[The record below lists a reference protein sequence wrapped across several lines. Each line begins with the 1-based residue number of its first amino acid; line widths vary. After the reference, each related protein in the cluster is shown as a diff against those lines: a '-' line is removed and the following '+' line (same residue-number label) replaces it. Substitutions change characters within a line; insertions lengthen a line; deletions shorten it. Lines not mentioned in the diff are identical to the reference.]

1 MNPGP
6 TYAWNLHEGLA
17 SHSEPVDVLLNIF
30 TYLCFKVAISL
41 NPPAKLLINHRE
53 QMSPFQYATRN
64 KHVHYTVQQKP
75 NI

>member
-1 MNPGP
+1 MNSGP

-30 TYLCFKVAISL
+30 TYLCFRVVISL
-41 NPPAKLLINHRE
+41 NPPAPLLINDRE
-53 QMSPFQYATRN
+53 RMSPFHYATRN
-64 KHVHYTVQQKP
+64 KRVHYIVQQIQ